1 MVYQKTMKFCI
12 AFALVIAIL
21 SSIVFANT
29 ELENKNSLIASKTM
43 EILITIS
50 HYSWPV
56 MIIILAYAMYQ
67 YYIIG
72 SEEFEHK
79 VAGQKL
85 ILGTSVFMAIIQSL
99 PLISAFITI
108 NM

>member
-12 AFALVIAIL
+12 TFAIVIAIL
-21 SSIVFANT
+21 SSVVFANT
-29 ELENKNSLIASKTM
+29 ELDMKKSLVATKTM
-43 EILITIS
+43 EILITVS

-56 MIIILAYAMYQ
+56 MVIILAYAMYQ

-72 SEEFEHK
+72 AEEFEHK

-85 ILGTSVFMAIIQSL
+85 ILGTSIFMAIIQTL